1 MTLTAGALPAG
12 IFPLILNLLKDECP
26 ARKATVSSRRIAG
39 SPPINYNSG
48 QHNHSRRKE
57 ARNDCQV

>member
-1 MTLTAGALPAG
+1 MALIAGALPAG
-12 IFPLILNLLKDECP
+12 IFPLILNLLKDECLASKP
-26 ARKATVSSRRIAG
+26 SRCSRRIAG
-39 SPPINYNSG
+39 IPPINYNSR